1 MNPYDICFHPPISV
15 VFLDLEALEEQFHFG
30 NLNLPCFSK
39 QIKKTWELKS
49 WKATNLET
57 QRHTKHQ
64 SSKSQIMTFWG
75 RLSKLLSVFPKRS
88 AKKPPSLQVP
98 VVQKVDSTIHW
109 INHYPLDN
117 AIGWRYPTFE
127 QPVPDFDWRRRKT
140 QNPKTFFDS
149 DKPFPNKIWRSTP
162 EHLFTCKIVRMP
174 SPIVHTQYFIF
185 IFFFCMYAV

>member
-1 MNPYDICFHPPISV
+1 
-15 VFLDLEALEEQFHFG
+15 
-30 NLNLPCFSK
+30 
-39 QIKKTWELKS
+39 
-49 WKATNLET
+49 
-57 QRHTKHQ
+57 
-64 SSKSQIMTFWG
+64 MTFWG

-185 IFFFCMYAV
+185 IFFFFVCMLYNWIIYSFFPNYLFGRYLVWVHIVSFVLASSGHYKDFFLLVSFSIFFLLFCKTFVSNFL